1 MDLIRSKFDNDLN
14 GTTKARNKISISG
27 IRAGFNK
34 LIGCKRHSLN
44 YKVRLMDQFRFNALK
59 ILGYTLKETILDN
72 HKKYQISQKRW
83 YNIGR
88 WYKIIRN
95 NYPSIFSD
103 LMKRYALSDF
113 ILTNFASTTAHD
125 NQENKEDKTLEC
137 ADANPRQV
145 NLKKKSKK
153 KCKKSKRKN
162 ML

>member
-1 MDLIRSKFDNDLN
+1 ME
-14 GTTKARNKISISG
+14 
-27 IRAGFNK
+27 
-34 LIGCKRHSLN
+34 
-44 YKVRLMDQFRFNALK
+44 QFRFNALH

-72 HKKYQISQKRW
+72 HKKYQISEKKW

-88 WYKIIRN
+88 WYNIIRN

-113 ILTNFASTTAHD
+113 TLTNFASTTAHD

-145 NLKKKSKK
+145 NSKKKSKK
-153 KCKKSKRKN
+153 KSKKSKRKN

>member
-1 MDLIRSKFDNDLN
+1 MIRSKYDNDLN
-14 GTTKARNKISISG
+14 GTTKARNKISTSG

-59 ILGYTLKETILDN
+59 ILGYSLKETILDN
-72 HKKYQISQKRW
+72 HKKYQISEKRW

-125 NQENKEDKTLEC
+125 NQEDKEDKTYEC
-137 ADANPRQV
+137 ADVNPGQV
-145 NLKKKSKK
+145 NSKKKSKK